1 MSQLHGTLDAFSTFA
16 TSLHI
21 LNWSIQTRATCII
34 LTGWCCCT
42 NFLTMSS
49 YIFHCCCSW
58 WQLCVECCDDLG
70 VGCSRNWMSC
80 RWSQALCRL
89 LSASDHSYYLL
100 ERVADIWVHQRLA
113 HTFETCIASTSRK
126 GMWGARTTCQH
137 FLLHSDP
144 ASYPVIVPHKELKL
158 YCKDKPDELS
168 TTLDSWNVSSKG
180 LVTCRIDLYLVSLSD
195 CLCWFPPP
203 VQSLGQAVAW

>member
-1 MSQLHGTLDAFSTFA
+1 MAVVCWML
-16 TSLHI
+16 
-21 LNWSIQTRATCII
+21 
-34 LTGWCCCT
+34 
-42 NFLTMSS
+42 
-49 YIFHCCCSW
+49 W
-58 WQLCVECCDDLG
+58 W
-70 VGCSRNWMSC
+70 CSRNWMSC

-89 LSASDHSYYLL
+89 LSASNHSYYLL
-100 ERVADIWVHQRLA
+100 ERVPDIWVHQTLA

-144 ASYPVIVPHKELKL
+144 ALYPVIVPHKELKHKEL
-158 YCKDKPDELS
+158 KLHCKDKPDELS

-203 VQSLGQAVAW
+203 VQSLGQAVAWEDLTLFFQLPPGW